1 MNKIFHKIK
10 GEIHMKPAKMKKEI
24 SIFFVFMLL
33 AAILTGCSDISTIR
47 LNEDGSGSFEETTS
61 VSKQLWDVLL
71 ADAGNDDMIKD
82 SLTDKYPSAEVTIED
97 AQVNGVESKKINMK
111 MNLAN
116 EDGLQKVLNAMGI
129 NSVQYN
135 QRYFS
140 RGVIASPDDTNSASD
155 SFDSISDDLGSV
167 FGENEDL
174 LNALS
179 EELKNMDVQ
188 TTITFPYTVKD
199 TNGSLQEDGK
209 TVIWGAKQLSGQ
221 GASRLYATFSEQNSK
236 EAPKFRGAKNGKY
249 YNTVVTLNVNS
260 DNLLNYVTVNGK
272 KYESDYLSISS
283 EGSYKVV
290 ATDKNKNKST
300 IKFQIDTTKPS
311 IKGIKD
317 NKTYKKAVVVKFSDK
332 GSGIKKAT
340 LNGKKISSGKKIT
353 KKGSYTLNLTDR
365 AGNSKTA
372 KFKIS

>member
-1 MNKIFHKIK
+1 MNKIFRKIK

-71 ADAGNDDMIKD
+71 ADVGNDDMIKD
-82 SLTDKYPSAEVTIED
+82 NLTGMYPGAEVSIED
-97 AQVNGVESKKINMK
+97 AQVNGVESKKINLK

-116 EDGLQKVLNAMGI
+116 KDDLQKVLNAIGI
-129 NSVQYN
+129 HSVQYN
-135 QRYFS
+135 QKYFS
-140 RGVIASPDDTNSASD
+140 RCVIASPDDTNSASD
-155 SFDSISDDLGSV
+155 SFDSISDDLGSI

-174 LNALS
+174 LNTLS

-209 TVIWGAKQLSGQ
+209 TVIWGAKQISGQ

-236 EAPKFRGAKNGKY
+236 EAPKFSGAKNGKY
-249 YNTVVTLNVNS
+249 YNSVVTLNVNS

-283 EGSYKVV
+283 EGSYKVI

-300 IKFQIDTTKPS
+300 MKFQIDTTKPS

-353 KKGSYTLNLTDR
+353 KKGSYTLKLTDR

>member
-1 MNKIFHKIK
+1 
-10 GEIHMKPAKMKKEI
+10 MKPAKMKKEI